1 MGSFDTDCDDD
12 DAAAGNRYD
21 DDDDDDERHYISV
34 SVDTIISLNPVDSI
48 SRPPTIRFTLYFI
61 IMNE

>member
-12 DAAAGNRYD
+12 DAAAGNRY
-21 DDDDDDERHYISV
+21 DDDDDERHYISV

-48 SRPPTIRFTLYFI
+48 SRPPTIRFTFI
-61 IMNE
+61 FYYNE

>member
-12 DAAAGNRYD
+12 DAAAAGNRY
-21 DDDDDDERHYISV
+21 DDDDDERHYISV

>member
-12 DAAAGNRYD
+12 D
-21 DDDDDDERHYISV
+21 DDDERHYINV
-34 SVDTIISLNPVDSI
+34 SVDTVISLNPVDSI

-61 IMNE
+61 IMNEWMMMNCNDDDD